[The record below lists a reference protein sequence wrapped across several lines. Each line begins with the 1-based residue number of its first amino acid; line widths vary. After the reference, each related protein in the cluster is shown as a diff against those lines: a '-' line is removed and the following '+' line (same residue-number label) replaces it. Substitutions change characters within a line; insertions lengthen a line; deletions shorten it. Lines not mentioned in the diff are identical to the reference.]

1 MNFYRLLRRLAAL
14 MPALLL
20 GAGMPLAAE
29 QAPGQGYR
37 VTQTVA
43 LAGEGGGDYLSLDQ
57 EARRLYVTHGDR
69 VHVLDADSLEQLGT
83 IEGTPHSHGVVALG
97 KLGKGYITSGVPGS
111 VLVFDLKSLKIL
123 AEIPSSPDTDGI
135 LYDPAS
141 GLVATFNGDSHN
153 ATFIDPATDKVV
165 KVLDLGGAPEA
176 FVSDNQG
183 HLYGNLKDKSEV
195 IKVSIQGFEIDA
207 RWPLAPGGSPA
218 GLAMD
223 RANNRLF
230 VGCRNQLLAVMDA
243 ANGKVLQTLP
253 IGGKVDATFF
263 EPQSGTI
270 FDSCGDGTLSVI
282 HQDDADHYRVVENAK
297 TEPGAKTM
305 AYDMKTGRVFS
316 SAARK
321 AEAADGAKA
330 QVVPGSF
337 HVLAIEKASAPAPG
351 AVPAAF
357 SKIKHIIV
365 IYQENWSFDG
375 LYGKFPGADGL
386 DQAGDAVKQV
396 GFDGQPLASMPQ
408 AYLDPKAKVLDDR
421 FPKALPVGPYD
432 LTQYVPVTE
441 RTGDLWHRFYQEQYQ
456 IDGGKMDRFV
466 AGSNNGGLTMSY
478 VDASQLPE
486 GKLAARYTLCDHL
499 FHEAFGGSLLNH
511 IFLVAMMPPVFPNA
525 PQDLIAEV
533 GPDGWPLPGKDG
545 YVSQDGYAIN
555 DLDPAVGP
563 HKPGLAED
571 HLVPGQDMT
580 TIGERMSDKKVTWA
594 WYSEGW
600 DQALAGTLG
609 DRHFTYHHMAFAYFN
624 KYANGT
630 PGSKQHLKDTDDLE
644 AILDGKGELPQVS
657 FVKFIGENN
666 EHPHDSILAQGQ
678 KRSADLVEKI
688 LASRYGRDCAVL
700 ITYDENGGRWDH
712 VAPPKGDRWGPGSR
726 VPLIVISPFAKKGYV
741 DHSTYTTAS
750 ILRFIESR
758 FGLEPLNERDG
769 KAANLDNAFEDKE

>member
-1 MNFYRLLRRLAAL
+1 MSFKSLRMLVACL
-14 MPALLL
+14 MAPML
-20 GAGMPLAAE
+20 GAPLCLAAE
-29 QAPGQGYR
+29 GQVPSQGYH
-37 VTQTVA
+37 VA
-43 LAGEGGGDYLSLDQ
+43 ESISLTGEGSGDYLSLD
-57 EARRLYVTHGDR
+57 EGARRLYVTHGDR
-69 VHVLDADSLEQLGT
+69 VHVLDADSLAELG
-83 IEGTPHSHGVVALG
+83 IMENTPHSHGVVGLPM
-97 KLGKGYITSGVPGS
+97 LGKGYISSGEPGS
-111 VLVFDLKSLKIL
+111 VLVFDLKSLKRL

-135 LYDPAS
+135 LFDPAS

-176 FVSDNQG
+176 FVSDGQG
-183 HLYGNLKDKSEV
+183 HLFGNLKDKSEIV
-195 IKVSIQGFEIDA
+195 KVSIKTFEIEA
-207 RWPLAPGGSPA
+207 RWPLAPAQSPA

-223 RANNRLF
+223 RENHRLF
-230 VGCRNQLLAVMDA
+230 VGCRNKLLAVMDST
-243 ANGKVLQTLP
+243 NGKLIQTLP
-253 IGGKVDATFF
+253 IGDKVDATFF
-263 EPQSGTI
+263 EPKSGSI
-270 FDSCGDGTLSVI
+270 LDSCGDGTLSVI
-282 HQDDADHYRVVENAK
+282 HQDDADKYHVVENAV

-305 AYDMKTGRVFS
+305 AYDAQTGRVFS
-316 SAARK
+316 SAAHK
-321 AEAADGAKA
+321 TAAAEGAKA

-337 HVLAIEKASAPAPG
+337 HVLVIEKAAPPAPSAAPA
-351 AVPAAF
+351 VF

-396 GFDGQPLASMPQ
+396 GFDGKPLDSMPQ
-408 AYLDPKAKVLDDR
+408 TYLDAKAKVLDER
-421 FPKALPVGPYD
+421 FPKSLPVGPYD

-441 RTGDLWHRFYQEQYQ
+441 LTGDLWHRFYQEQYQ
-456 IDGGKMDRFV
+456 IDGGKMDRYV
-466 AGSNNGGLTMSY
+466 VGSNNGGLTMSY

-486 GKLAARYTLCDHL
+486 GKLAARYTLCDHF

-525 PQDLIAEV
+525 PDDLIAAV
-533 GPDGWPLPGKDG
+533 GPDGWPVEGKDG
-545 YVSQDGYAIN
+545 FVSQDGYAIN

-563 HKPGLAED
+563 HKPGLAQD

-580 TIGERMSDKKVTWA
+580 TIGERMSDKKVSWA

-609 DRHFTYHHMAFAYFN
+609 GRHFTYHHMAFAYFN

-630 PGSKQHLKDTDDLE
+630 PGSKKHLKDTDDLE
-644 AILDGKGELPQVS
+644 AILAGKGELPQVS

-678 KRSADLVEKI
+678 KRSAGLVEKI
-688 LASRYGRDCAVL
+688 LASRYGKDCAVL

-712 VAPPKGDRWGPGSR
+712 VAPPKGDRWGPGTR